1 MSEKQ
6 HAKQHWETV
15 YTTKATDAVSWFQP
29 QAETSLKLI
38 QATGTA
44 PTDAVIDVGG
54 GASTLVDGLLANG
67 FANVS
72 VLDLSGAALAASR
85 ARLGEQEAAVQWLEA
100 DITQAALPAQR
111 YAVWHDRAVF
121 HFLVEAAD
129 RAAYRNLL
137 LNALQPN
144 GQVII
149 ATFAENGPTQCSGLP
164 IRRYSAEE
172 LHAELGESFELVDS
186 YTEEHRTPSGAI
198 QQFVYVHLRRV
209 N

>member
-15 YTTKATDAVSWFQP
+15 YTNKATDAVSWFQP
-29 QAETSLKLI
+29 QARTSLKLI
-38 QATGTA
+38 QATGAA
-44 PTDAVIDVGG
+44 PMDAIIDIGG

-85 ARLGEQEAAVQWLEA
+85 TRLGEQAATVQWLEA
-100 DITQAALPAQR
+100 DITQVALPAQR

-121 HFLVEAAD
+121 HFLVDAAD
-129 RAAYRNLL
+129 RLAYRNALL
-137 LNALQPN
+137 HALQPH

-186 YTEEHRTPSGAI
+186 YAEEHRTPSGAV

>member
-1 MSEKQ
+1 MSEKHQ
-6 HAKQHWETV
+6 AKQHWETV
-15 YTTKATDAVSWFQP
+15 YATKATDAVSWFQP
-29 QAETSLKLI
+29 QAATSLKLI
-38 QATGTA
+38 QATGAA
-44 PTDAVIDVGG
+44 PTDPVIDVGG

-85 ARLGEQEAAVQWLEA
+85 ARLGEQAATVQWLEA
-100 DITQAALPAQR
+100 DITQVALPAQR

-121 HFLVEAAD
+121 HFLVDEAD
-129 RAAYRNLL
+129 RAAYRKRL
-137 LNALQPN
+137 LNALQSN

-164 IRRYSAEE
+164 IRRYRAEE

-209 N
+209 A

>member
-15 YTTKATDAVSWFQP
+15 YATKATDAVSWFQP
-29 QAETSLKLI
+29 QAATSLKLI
-38 QATGTA
+38 QETGGA
-44 PTDAVIDVGG
+44 PTDAIIDVGG

-72 VLDLSGAALAASR
+72 VLDLSGTALAAAR
-85 ARLGEQEAAVQWLEA
+85 NRLGEQATTVQWMEA
-100 DITQAALPAQR
+100 DITQAALPAQY

-121 HFLVEAAD
+121 HFLVDAAD
-129 RAAYRNLL
+129 RAAYRQVLL
-137 LNALQPN
+137 SALQPN
-144 GQVII
+144 AHVII

-164 IRRYSAEE
+164 IRRYRAEE
-172 LHAELGESFELVDS
+172 LHAELGDSFALVNS
-186 YTEEHRTPSGAI
+186 YAEAHRTPTGAV

-209 N
+209 A